1 MKLNLTTS
9 DRNTVRVTFSVNK
22 FIATFGEYDALL
34 GAYTSKR
41 DLKRE
46 FKENGIT
53 NAKFD
58 VSAQRMY
65 LNNYGN

>member
-1 MKLNLTTS
+1 MKLNLTAS

-34 GAYTSKR
+34 GAYASKG

-58 VSAQRMY
+58 GIARNMY
-65 LNNYGN
+65 LSNYGN